1 MIYNYKDA
9 EVFYEFRN
17 GESNNPVILLHGWG
31 RNCED
36 FADLIKFYPHIS
48 FLVVDF
54 PPFGKSSK
62 DIEGWGLLTY
72 ADMLTSLCE
81 KLNIRSAIL
90 VGHSFG
96 GRIAIIVSAT
106 NCTLAQKCILID
118 SAGIKP
124 KRSVGFKIKRFNYK
138 LRKFFHL
145 KQKYLGS
152 SDYQV
157 LSPAMK
163 KTFIDIVNTPLDK
176 YAKKIKAKTLIVWGK
191 NDNETP
197 LYMAKKLLNFIPDS
211 TLKVI
216 EKGTHFSF
224 LDCPLEFAS
233 IFIDFLEEE

>member
-1 MIYNYKDA
+1 MIYNYKGA
-9 EVFYEFRN
+9 KVFYEFKN
-17 GESNNPVILLHGWG
+17 GESQAPVILLHGWG
-31 RNCED
+31 RSCED
-36 FADLIKFYPHIS
+36 FNEIIKFYPYIS

-62 DIEGWGLLTY
+62 EIEGWGLLTY

-81 KLNIRSAIL
+81 ELNIHAQAL

-96 GRIAIIVSAT
+96 GRIAIIVAAT

-124 KRSVGFKIKRFNYK
+124 KRSLGFKIKRFGFK
-138 LRKFFHL
+138 IRRCLHL
-145 KQKYLGS
+145 KQKYFGS
-152 SDYQV
+152 ADYQS

-163 KTFIDIVNTPLDK
+163 KTFNDIVNTPLDK
-176 YAKKIKAKTLIVWGK
+176 YAKKIKAKTLLVWGK
-191 NDNETP
+191 KDNETP
-197 LYMAKKLLNFIPDS
+197 LYMAKKLLKLIPDS
-211 TLKVI
+211 SLKI
-216 EKGTHFSF
+216 MEHGTHFSF